1 MRERT
6 RARDQAEAQMAAA
19 QRLWEAC
26 AKEESW
32 EGWVAGYLNCI
43 YYRLIFG

>member
-6 RARDQAEAQMAAA
+6 RARDQAEAQMAEA

-26 AKEESW
+26 ASEERW
-32 EGWVAGYLNCI
+32 EGWG
-43 YYRLIFG
+43 GG